1 MFYCVNVSDRLIIN
15 YMLAEAILQIGVIP
29 KSASIVF
36 HFISFHFC
44 SFFSAVRLKNLFY
57 ICNETCYGSEMVA
70 LTKN

>member
-1 MFYCVNVSDRLIIN
+1 MFYCVNVSDRLVIH

-29 KSASIVF
+29 KSASI
-36 HFISFHFC
+36 FISFHFC

>member
-15 YMLAEAILQIGVIP
+15 YMLAEAILQIGVTP

-36 HFISFHFC
+36 HFC
-44 SFFSAVRLKNLFY
+44 SFFAAVRLKNLFY

>member
-36 HFISFHFC
+36 HFISFI
-44 SFFSAVRLKNLFY
+44 FFSAVRLKNLFY
-57 ICNETCYGSEMVA
+57 ICNETCYGSEMVV